1 MKYHHILFD
10 LDGTLTD
17 PYLGI
22 TNSVKYA
29 LNKFN
34 ITEQNDD
41 QLKLF
46 IGPPLEQSFMEYY
59 NFSKNE
65 AKKAIEFYRKYYS
78 VKGIYENKLYHGID
92 TVLETLNNNNN
103 NNINCIVATSKLEE
117 YAVTVL
123 RHFKIDR
130 YFKHVIGS
138 NLEGTRVEKEEI
150 IKYIIEKY
158 QLEKEKTIMVG
169 DRKYDIIGA
178 KNNGIDSIGV
188 LYGYGTQEELEEA
201 KPTYL
206 CNRIDKLLK
215 LL

>member
-1 MKYHHILFD
+1 MKYHHVLFD

-17 PYLGI
+17 PYWGI

-34 ITEQNDD
+34 IAEPNDH

-46 IGPPLEQSFMEYY
+46 IGPPLEQSFMEDYHL
-59 NFSKNE
+59 NKNE
-65 AKKAIEFYRKYYS
+65 AKKAIEFYREYYS
-78 VKGIYENKLYHGID
+78 VKGIYENKLYHGINS
-92 TVLETLNNNNN
+92 VLETLNNKK
-103 NNINCIVATSKLEE
+103 INCIVATSKLEK
-117 YAVTVL
+117 YAVKVL
-123 RHFKIDR
+123 QYFKIDH
-130 YFKHVIGS
+130 YFKHITGS
-138 NLEGTRVEKEEI
+138 NLEGTLVEKEEI
-150 IKYIIEKY
+150 IKYIIEHD

-188 LYGYGTQEELEEA
+188 LYGYGTKEELEEA

-206 CNRIDKLLK
+206 CNNTDKLLE

>member
-1 MKYHHILFD
+1 MKYHHVLFD

-34 ITEQNDD
+34 IAEQNNS

-59 NFSKNE
+59 RFNKNE
-65 AKKAIEFYRKYYS
+65 AKKAIEFYREYYS

-92 TVLETLNNNNN
+92 IVLKTLNNK
-103 NNINCIVATSKLEE
+103 NINCIVATSKLEE
-117 YAVTVL
+117 YAVKVL
-123 RHFKIDR
+123 RYFKIDL
-130 YFKHVIGS
+130 YFKHVTGS
-138 NLEGTRVEKEEI
+138 NLEGTLVEKEEI

-188 LYGYGTQEELEEA
+188 LYGYGTKKELEEV

-206 CNRIDKLLK
+206 CNHIDKLLK
-215 LL
+215 LLL